1 MFRCYYPSPEVTKC
15 PKPIQ
20 GLSRSEVQKHGGVCG
35 GGGIVGGDRDNGD
48 GQERDEED
56 QEEPEGLFTAPQL

>member
-15 PKPIQ
+15 PKPIR
-20 GLSRSEVQKHGGVCG
+20 GLSRSEVQKHGRVRGGGAFVAGDGDEG
-35 GGGIVGGDRDNGD
+35 GGGGS
-48 GQERDEED
+48 DEED

>member
-20 GLSRSEVQKHGGVCG
+20 GLSRSEVQKHGRVRG
-35 GGGIVGGDRDNGD
+35 GGALVTGHGDEGGGRGS
-48 GQERDEED
+48 DEED

>member
-15 PKPIQ
+15 PKPIR

-35 GGGIVGGDRDNGD
+35 GGAIVGGDRDEGD
-48 GQERDEED
+48 EQDDDEED

>member
-20 GLSRSEVQKHGGVCG
+20 GFSRSEVQKHGRVRG
-35 GGGIVGGDRDNGD
+35 GGAFDPGD
-48 GQERDEED
+48 GDKGADEED
-56 QEEPEGLFTAPQL
+56 QKEPEGLFTAPQL